1 MKIKL
6 RISASLLSVSL
17 LLLLSSSAAAQVG
30 EQEKKEKEAERRQQ
44 LEHKT
49 YVLVEEIASGA
60 LSLKLPENRSFV
72 LAAAADLLWEHD
84 EPRARNL
91 FWDALNT
98 LNLMNTL
105 SSKVNSQGDEEIK
118 SATLSAK
125 EKEQIL
131 NQYLAVFALRREL
144 IIKVARRDPA
154 LALDM
159 LRSSRQLPVD
169 PSYASFRLPD
179 DRELEQQIATEA
191 TARDPAKALQLARDS
206 LAKGLSFQL
215 LSLLDRLNQNNGKTA
230 TIFAGDI
237 IDKLR
242 GRNLAT
248 DSYGAHIAV
257 YMINFSRTP
266 REAPGAKLRQET
278 RPLKLEPE
286 QRRELLDMV
295 TNAALTE
302 SANPNLL
309 FAIDYVM
316 PEIQEFLPERVAL
329 LQKKL
334 AAFNQTLNKEQKVA
348 KEYDSIFQNGTPED
362 MLKLAGRAGDDQR
375 ESMQQQAII
384 MAVMRGRAD
393 SLRELVNTEIE
404 DQSRRK
410 NLLDALDAEE
420 ISLAANKGDADG
432 LRKLLPKIRLKEAR
446 ARAMAEIAVVLEKK
460 GNHDEALKLLDEAQT
475 MIKTDLTSDTQ
486 SDALLALVT
495 AYALV
500 EPAKAFGIVERTID
514 RANDEIAKALL
525 LDKIV
530 SSGVI
535 KKGEIR
541 LQQSG
546 MISLDFAVFKYG
558 KSVAA
563 LANVDFDRT
572 KAAADRFDRNELRL
586 MVRLMLA
593 QALLRSDA
601 QRLKDDEE

>member
-1 MKIKL
+1 MRIKATFQ
-6 RISASLLSVSL
+6 ASLFFVSFL
-17 LLLLSSSAAAQVG
+17 LIFSSAAAQVS
-30 EQEKKEKEAERRQQ
+30 EKEKQEQEAERKQQ
-44 LEHKT
+44 LERKT
-49 YVLVEEIASGA
+49 YVLVDEIASGA

-98 LNLMNTL
+98 LNLMSNL
-105 SSKVNSQGDEEIK
+105 GSKAIPKGDEENK

-131 NQYLAVFALRREL
+131 SQYFAVFNLRQQL
-144 IIKVARRDPA
+144 LHHVARRDPQ

-215 LSLLDRLNQNNGKTA
+215 LSLLNRLNQNDGKTA
-230 TIFAGDI
+230 TVFAGDV

-242 GRNLAT
+242 GRNLAI
-248 DSYGAHIAV
+248 DSYGAHIAI

-266 REAPGAKLRQET
+266 KEAPGAKLSQET
-278 RPLKLEPE
+278 RLLKLEPE
-286 QRRELLDMV
+286 QRRELLDMI

-316 PEIQEFLPERVAL
+316 PEIQEFFPERVAL

-334 AAFNQTLNKEQKVA
+334 AAFNQTLNKEQKIS
-348 KEYDSIFQNGTPED
+348 KEYDSIFSHGTPED
-362 MLKLAGRAGDDQR
+362 MIKLAGRVSEGER
-375 ESMQQQAII
+375 ESMQQQAIT

-393 SLRELVNTEIE
+393 SLREFVNTEIE
-404 DQSRRK
+404 EQSRQK
-410 NLLDALDAEE
+410 SLLDELDAEE
-420 ISLAANKGDADG
+420 IGLAANKGDAEG
-432 LRKLLPKIRLKEAR
+432 LRKLLPKIRLKESR

-460 GNHDEALKLLDEAQT
+460 GNHDEAVKLLDEAQT
-475 MIKTDLTSDTQ
+475 FIKTDLSSETQ
-486 SDALLALVT
+486 TDALLALVT

-500 EPAKAFGIVERTID
+500 EPARAFGIIERTID

-530 SSGVI
+530 RSGTTR
-535 KKGEIR
+535 KGEIK
-541 LQQSG
+541 LQEGG
-546 MISLDFAVFKYG
+546 MIQFDFAFFKYG

-572 KAAADRFDRNELRL
+572 KAAADRFERNELRL
-586 MVRLMLA
+586 MVRLLLA
-593 QALLRSDA
+593 QALLQHRDSET
-601 QRLKDDEE
+601 L

>member
-1 MKIKL
+1 
-6 RISASLLSVSL
+6 
-17 LLLLSSSAAAQVG
+17 
-30 EQEKKEKEAERRQQ
+30 
-44 LEHKT
+44 
-49 YVLVEEIASGA
+49 
-60 LSLKLPENRSFV
+60 
-72 LAAAADLLWEHD
+72 
-84 EPRARNL
+84 
-91 FWDALNT
+91 
-98 LNLMNTL
+98 
-105 SSKVNSQGDEEIK
+105 
-118 SATLSAK
+118 
-125 EKEQIL
+125 
-131 NQYLAVFALRREL
+131 
-144 IIKVARRDPA
+144 
-154 LALDM
+154 
-159 LRSSRQLPVD
+159 VD

-191 TARDPAKALQLARDS
+191 TARDPVKALQLARDS

-348 KEYDSIFQNGTPED
+348 KEYDSIFSNGTPED

-475 MIKTDLTSDTQ
+475 LIKTDLGSDTQ
-486 SDALLALVT
+486 TDALLALVT

-500 EPAKAFGIVERTID
+500 EPAKAFGIIERTID

-530 SSGVI
+530 SSGAI

-546 MISLDFAVFKYG
+546 MIPLDFAVFKYG
-558 KSVAA
+558 KSVAT

-572 KAAADRFDRNELRL
+572 KAAADRFERNELRL

-593 QALLRSDA
+593 QALLRSDNN
-601 QRLKDDEE
+601 QSLNEQ

>member
-30 EQEKKEKEAERRQQ
+30 EQEKQEKEAERRQQ

-49 YVLVEEIASGA
+49 YVLVEEIASGG

-105 SSKVNSQGDEEIK
+105 SSKVNSKGDEENK

-131 NQYLAVFALRREL
+131 NQYLAVFGLRHEL
-144 IIKVARRDPA
+144 LSRVARRDPT

-348 KEYDSIFQNGTPED
+348 KEYDSIFQ
-362 MLKLAGRAGDDQR
+362 QR
-375 ESMQQQAII
+375 HA
-384 MAVMRGRAD
+384 
-393 SLRELVNTEIE
+393 
-404 DQSRRK
+404 
-410 NLLDALDAEE
+410 
-420 ISLAANKGDADG
+420 
-432 LRKLLPKIRLKEAR
+432 
-446 ARAMAEIAVVLEKK
+446 
-460 GNHDEALKLLDEAQT
+460 
-475 MIKTDLTSDTQ
+475 
-486 SDALLALVT
+486 
-495 AYALV
+495 
-500 EPAKAFGIVERTID
+500 
-514 RANDEIAKALL
+514 
-525 LDKIV
+525 
-530 SSGVI
+530 
-535 KKGEIR
+535 
-541 LQQSG
+541 
-546 MISLDFAVFKYG
+546 
-558 KSVAA
+558 
-563 LANVDFDRT
+563 
-572 KAAADRFDRNELRL
+572 
-586 MVRLMLA
+586 
-593 QALLRSDA
+593 
-601 QRLKDDEE
+601 

>member
-30 EQEKKEKEAERRQQ
+30 EQEKQEKEAERRQQ

-49 YVLVEEIASGA
+49 YVLVEEIASGG

-105 SSKVNSQGDEEIK
+105 SSKVNSKGDEENK

-131 NQYLAVFALRREL
+131 NQYSAVFGLRHEL
-144 IIKVARRDPA
+144 LSRVARRDPT

-446 ARAMAEIAVVLEKK
+446 ARALAEIAVVLEKK

-475 MIKTDLTSDTQ
+475 LIKTDLTSDTQ

-500 EPAKAFGIVERTID
+500 EPAKAFGIIERTID

-530 SSGVI
+530 SSGAI

-546 MISLDFAVFKYG
+546 MIPLDFAVFKYG

-572 KAAADRFDRNELRL
+572 KAAADRFERNELRL

-593 QALLRSDA
+593 QALLRSDNN
-601 QRLKDDEE
+601 QSLNEQ

>member
-30 EQEKKEKEAERRQQ
+30 EQEKQEKEAERRQQ

-49 YVLVEEIASGA
+49 YVLVEEIASGG

-105 SSKVNSQGDEEIK
+105 SSKVNSKGDEENK

-131 NQYLAVFALRREL
+131 NQYLAVFGLRHEL
-144 IIKVARRDPA
+144 LSRVARRDPT

-348 KEYDSIFQNGTPED
+348 KEYDSIFSNGTPED

-446 ARAMAEIAVVLEKK
+446 ARALAEIAVVLEKK

-475 MIKTDLTSDTQ
+475 LIKTDLTSDTQ

-500 EPAKAFGIVERTID
+500 EPAKAFGIIERTID

-530 SSGVI
+530 SSGAI

-546 MISLDFAVFKYG
+546 MIPLDFAVFKYG

-572 KAAADRFDRNELRL
+572 KAAADRFERNELRL

-593 QALLRSDA
+593 QALLRSDNN
-601 QRLKDDEE
+601 QSLNEQ